1 MTAEEIIEKMSVLRK
16 ITFDILN
23 NLPLEARERANT
35 LKKDIRIY
43 DATVAAL
50 KEVEQYRA
58 LGTVDELKEAREKQI
73 PKKPIEHK
81 IFYGADYT
89 CPNCKNYVGSYSVAI
104 ERLGRNDKLCD
115 NCGQAIDW
123 SEV

>member
-1 MTAEEIIEKMSVLRK
+1 MTTEEAIKNIK
-16 ITFDILN
+16 
-23 NLPLEARERANT
+23 ERHCTQNHYCTDGCMHGKENCEYSLA
-35 LKKDIRIY
+35 
-43 DATVAAL
+43 VAAL
-50 KEVEQYRA
+50 
-58 LGTVDELKEAREKQI
+58 EKQI